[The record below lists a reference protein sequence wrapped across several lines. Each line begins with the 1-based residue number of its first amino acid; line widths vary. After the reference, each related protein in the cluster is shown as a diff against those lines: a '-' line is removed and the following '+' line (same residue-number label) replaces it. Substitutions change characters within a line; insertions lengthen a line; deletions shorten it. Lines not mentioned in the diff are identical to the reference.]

1 MIKEEKMKRKTTSLA
16 WTVIGV
22 TLFVISLSG
31 AAFGKDSA
39 PPKKTPDLLNKG
51 KMLFE
56 QSCAPCHGSKGDGKG
71 PAGAVLKP
79 PPTDFTLPLKDW
91 PYTKGNL
98 QKIFEVITKGIPNS
112 SMVPWTQYSEQERW
126 ALAYTTMEFS
136 TPPRKK

>member
-1 MIKEEKMKRKTTSLA
+1 MRKLKRWPWA
-16 WTVIGV
+16 VIVG
-22 TLFVISLSG
+22 FFFILSSFG
-31 AAFGKDSA
+31 TGQGKDPI

-51 KMLFE
+51 RKIFE
-56 QSCAPCHGSKGDGKG
+56 QICAPCHGSKGNG

-98 QKIFEVITKGIPNS
+98 QKIFEVITKGIPSS

-126 ALAYTTMEFS
+126 ALAYTTMEFAAR
-136 TPPRKK
+136 PRKKYT